1 MNKMKKT
8 NLTKSYQKLNY
19 DKGTDSWYNSTKKV
33 EFDITLEKKSN
44 GTISILV
51 GNDFELLA
59 NYKSIDKDLIKTINS
74 EFGLN
79 LSLETYISWD
89 AWENTAWG
97 VVRFE

>member
-1 MNKMKKT
+1 
-8 NLTKSYQKLNY
+8 
-19 DKGTDSWYNSTKKV
+19 
-33 EFDITLEKKSN
+33 
-44 GTISILV
+44 LV

-79 LSLETYISWD
+79 LPLETYISWD
-89 AWENTAWG
+89 ACENTAWG